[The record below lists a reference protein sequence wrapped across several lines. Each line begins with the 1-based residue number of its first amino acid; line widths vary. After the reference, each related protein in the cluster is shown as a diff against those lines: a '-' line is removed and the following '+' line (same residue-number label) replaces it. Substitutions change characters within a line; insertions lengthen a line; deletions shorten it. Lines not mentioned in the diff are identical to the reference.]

1 MVTRARGEQVWHE
14 KLLLWPVRTGCSQ
27 GYGYWR
33 TAAVPFEKKLYVNGT
48 TYFF

>member
-1 MVTRARGEQVWHE
+1 MASKCGMRSVCAGPYVQAVLR
-14 KLLLWPVRTGCSQ
+14 

>member
-1 MVTRARGEQVWHE
+1 MVTRARDEPVWHE
-14 KLLLWPVRTGCSQ
+14 KLFSGPYVQAVLR

-33 TAAVPFEKKLYVNGT
+33 TTAVPFEKKLYVNGT